1 MQFPGQERARTTI
14 QRQPAVVEM
23 LSDQRRDLQRQAEEL
38 SQRRNVLFA
47 QSRTMSEGPARREIE
62 SRMSEIDARLSRLD
76 GQIDRLNEQI
86 NEAIQGGGSGGGGA
100 NAPVVIDVPRIV
112 RGGTINIP
120 QFSTQREREQD
131 MRQIAGIM
139 AAEAVAFALIG
150 IAFWRFGM
158 RRMRQSFERAFANQ
172 SSQFNQLQNA
182 VDVIGVEV
190 ERISEGQRYVAR
202 VLSEGSPAARVLVQ
216 QPQDRENQR

>member
-62 SRMSEIDARLSRLD
+62 SRMSEIDARLARLD

-86 NEAIQGGGSGGGGA
+86 SEAIQGGGGS
-100 NAPVVIDVPRIV
+100 NAPVVVDVPRIV

-120 QFSTQREREQD
+120 QFSTQRQREQD

-172 SSQFNQLQNA
+172 SSQFSQLQNA

-190 ERISEGQRYVAR
+190 ERISEGQRYVAK
-202 VLSEGSPAARVLVQ
+202 VLSEGSPAAKALAQQ
-216 QPQDRENQR
+216 QPDREPAR

>member
-86 NEAIQGGGSGGGGA
+86 NEAIQGSGGGGGA

-120 QFSTQREREQD
+120 QFSTQRQREQD

-190 ERISEGQRYVAR
+190 ERISEGQRYVAK
-202 VLSEGSPAARVLVQ
+202 VLSEGSPAAKALAQQ
-216 QPQDRENQR
+216 QPERERAR